1 MNRQPGRKQP
11 DSHNGWTDKRGPA
24 KSRHDGW
31 LSQRQGGSLLSMSDL
46 PTGAVTLLF
55 TDIEGS
61 TRLVRQL
68 RDRYAQLLAEHQHLL
83 RAAFA
88 KHEGH
93 EIDTQGDAFFYA
105 FGSAN
110 EAVQAAVEGQQALS
124 SHVWPEQTAVRVRIG
139 VHSARATPVGGRYTG
154 LAVHRASRICSAG
167 HGGQVLVSQ
176 ATQSLLEDEEEE
188 LAASLIDLGEHRL
201 KDIERP
207 VRLYQVPVPG
217 LPSRF
222 PPPRGEAPPSDAL
235 ESTLAPPPWRRR
247 RWLAAAALAVAA
259 VIAALFLTTR
269 GSGSGLGQVDPNHVG
284 VIDPATNEIVDQ
296 VQVGIRPGP
305 VAVEGGTAWVGN
317 LDDRTLTKIDVK
329 QRTSSGTFPL
339 DNRTPTGI
347 AVGAGSVWIAHG
359 AVGKLAQVDPQFGQ
373 VAETIDIAGE
383 AVNAS
388 SAAVTVGEGSVWA
401 VFADSTVARVDP
413 AAVTVVGRTFAGSAP
428 AGVVVHSG
436 YVWVVNTESATAQRY
451 QPSTFEEGA
460 LGTPTSVGQRPT
472 AIAAGEGAVWVAN
485 TGSDTVTR
493 IDPGTPPTTE
503 PIRVGDGPAAV
514 AVGAGAVWVANA
526 GDGTVSRIDPQ
537 TYEVEMIETGNAPSG
552 IAVGDGFVWV
562 SVQAP

>member
-1 MNRQPGRKQP
+1 M
-11 DSHNGWTDKRGPA
+11 A
-24 KSRHDGW
+24 E
-31 LSQRQGGSLLSMSDL
+31 L
-46 PTGAVTLLF
+46 PSGAVTFVF

-68 RDRYAQLLAEHQHLL
+68 RDRYGEVLAEHQRLL
-83 RAAFA
+83 REAFS
-88 KHEGH
+88 KHNGH

-105 FGSAN
+105 FGSAY
-110 EAVQAAVEGQQALS
+110 EAVQAAAEGQQALND
-124 SHVWPEQTAVRVRIG
+124 HVWPEHTAVRVRIG
-139 VHSARATPVGGRYTG
+139 IHSARATPVEGRYTG

-188 LAASLIDLGEHRL
+188 LAASLVDLGEHRL

-207 VRLYQVPVPG
+207 VRLYQVAVPG
-217 LPSRF
+217 LLSQF

-235 ESTLAPPPWRRR
+235 EPELPRPPRRHP

-259 VIAALFLTTR
+259 VIAAFFLTTR
-269 GSGSGLGQVDPNHVG
+269 GSGGGLGHVDPNHVG
-284 VIDPATNEIVDQ
+284 VINPATNEIVDQ
-296 VQVGIRPGP
+296 IQVGIRPGP
-305 VAVEGGTAWVGN
+305 VAVGLGTVWVGN
-317 LDDRTLTKIDVK
+317 LDDRSLTKIDAK

-347 AVGAGSVWIAHG
+347 ALGAGSVWVAHG
-359 AVGKLAQVDPQFGQ
+359 GLGKLAQVDPQFGQ
-373 VAETIDIAGE
+373 VAKTIEIAGE
-383 AVNAS
+383 ALGTVNG
-388 SAAVTVGEGSVWA
+388 AVTVGEGSVWA
-401 VFADSTVARVDP
+401 VYGDSTVARVDP
-413 AAVTVVGRTFAGSAP
+413 AAVTVAGRTFAGAAP
-428 AGVVVHSG
+428 AGVAVQNG
-436 YVWVVNTESATAQRY
+436 YVWVVNTDSATVQRY
-451 QPSTFEEGA
+451 QPSTFEAGP

-472 AIAAGEGAVWVAN
+472 AIAAGEGAVWVVN

-503 PIRVGDGPAAV
+503 AIRVGDGPAAI

-526 GDGTVSRIDPQ
+526 GDGTISRIDPRSF
-537 TYEVEMIETGNAPSG
+537 EVVKTIKTGNAPAG

>member
-1 MNRQPGRKQP
+1 M
-11 DSHNGWTDKRGPA
+11 A
-24 KSRHDGW
+24 E
-31 LSQRQGGSLLSMSDL
+31 L
-46 PTGAVTLLF
+46 PSGAVTFVF

-68 RDRYAQLLAEHQHLL
+68 RDRYGEVLAEHQRLL
-83 RAAFA
+83 REAFS
-88 KHEGH
+88 KHNGH

-105 FGSAN
+105 FGSAY
-110 EAVQAAVEGQQALS
+110 EAVQAAAEGQQALND
-124 SHVWPEQTAVRVRIG
+124 HVWPEHTAVRVRIG
-139 VHSARATPVGGRYTG
+139 IHSARATPVEGRYTG

-188 LAASLIDLGEHRL
+188 LAASLVDLGEHRL

-207 VRLYQVPVPG
+207 VRLYQVAVPG
-217 LPSRF
+217 LLSQF

-235 ESTLAPPPWRRR
+235 EPELPTPPWRHP
-247 RWLAAAALAVAA
+247 RWLAAAAIAVAA
-259 VIAALFLTTR
+259 VIAAFFLTTR
-269 GSGSGLGQVDPNHVG
+269 GSGGGLGHVDPNHVG
-284 VIDPATNEIVDQ
+284 VINPATNEIVDQ
-296 VQVGIRPGP
+296 IQVGIRPGP
-305 VAVEGGTAWVGN
+305 VAVGPGTVWVGN
-317 LDDRTLTKIDVK
+317 LDDRSLTKIDAK

-347 AVGAGSVWIAHG
+347 ALGAGSVWVAHG
-359 AVGKLAQVDPQFGQ
+359 GLGKLAQVDPQFGQ
-373 VAETIDIAGE
+373 VAKTIEIAGE
-383 AVNAS
+383 ALGTVNG
-388 SAAVTVGEGSVWA
+388 AVTVGEGSVWA
-401 VFADSTVARVDP
+401 VYGDSTVARVDP
-413 AAVTVVGRTFAGSAP
+413 AAVTVAGRTFAGAAP
-428 AGVVVHSG
+428 AGVAVQNG
-436 YVWVVNTESATAQRY
+436 YVWVVNTDSATVQRY
-451 QPSTFEEGA
+451 QPSTFEAGP

-472 AIAAGEGAVWVAN
+472 AIAAGEGAVWVVN

-503 PIRVGDGPAAV
+503 AIRVGDGPAAI

-526 GDGTVSRIDPQ
+526 GDGTISRIDPRSF
-537 TYEVEMIETGNAPSG
+537 EVVKTIKTGNAPAG

>member
-1 MNRQPGRKQP
+1 M
-11 DSHNGWTDKRGPA
+11 A
-24 KSRHDGW
+24 
-31 LSQRQGGSLLSMSDL
+31 DL
-46 PTGAVTLLF
+46 PSGAVTFLF

-68 RDRYAQLLAEHQHLL
+68 RDRYGEVLAEHQRLL
-83 RAAFA
+83 REAFS
-88 KHEGH
+88 KHDGH

-105 FGSAN
+105 FGSAY
-110 EAVQAAVEGQQALS
+110 EAVRAAVEGQQALS
-124 SHVWPEQTAVRVRIG
+124 GHVWPEQVPVRVRIG
-139 VHSARATPVGGRYTG
+139 IHSARAIPVDGRYTG
-154 LAVHRASRICSAG
+154 LAVHRANRICSAG

-176 ATQSLLEDEEEE
+176 AAQSLLEDEEEE
-188 LAASLIDLGEHRL
+188 LAASLVDLGEHRL

-217 LPSRF
+217 LPSQF
-222 PPPRGEAPPSDAL
+222 PPPRAEAPPSDAL
-235 ESTLAPPPWRRR
+235 EPMIPLWRRR
-247 RWLAAAALAVAA
+247 GSLAAAALAVAA

-269 GSGSGLGQVDPNHVG
+269 GSGGGLESIDPNHVG

-305 VAVEGGTAWVGN
+305 VAVGAGSVWVGN

-359 AVGKLAQVDPQFGQ
+359 AIGKLAQVDPKFGQ

-383 AVNAS
+383 AVSAS
-388 SAAVTVGEGSVWA
+388 SGAVTVGEGSVWA

-436 YVWVVNTESATAQRY
+436 YVWVVNTESATVQRY

-485 TGSDTVTR
+485 TGADTVTR

-503 PIRVGDGPAAV
+503 AIRVGDGPAAI
-514 AVGAGAVWVANA
+514 ALGAGAVWVANA
-526 GDGTVSRIDPQ
+526 GDGTLSRIDPG
-537 TYEVEMIETGNAPSG
+537 TYEVETIGTENAPSG
-552 IAVGDGFVWV
+552 IAVGGGFVWV
-562 SVQAP
+562 SVQEP